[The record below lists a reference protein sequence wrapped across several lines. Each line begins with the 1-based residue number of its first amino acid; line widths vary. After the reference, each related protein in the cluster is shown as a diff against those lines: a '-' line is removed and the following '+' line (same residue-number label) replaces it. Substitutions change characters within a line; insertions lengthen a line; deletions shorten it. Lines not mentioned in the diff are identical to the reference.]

1 MKTRIL
7 PNKTTDVIL
16 NKRTVFS
23 SITDIPSGD
32 WNRVQN
38 GRNIYL
44 SLPYLSALEQG
55 MGGELNFF
63 FSISYNAQNEPVLI
77 AVFVR
82 VKFVDKRK
90 RFGDSVFKLRF
101 PFKKKLE
108 NILSINALACGNVFS
123 AGENGMLW
131 TDKLQAQDAF
141 EEAERV
147 HQILMTDHD
156 VNKEV
161 SLRVFKD
168 FWPETVPHSNTL
180 IQQGFFD
187 FKIDVNMV
195 LKIHKDWKTKNDY
208 LLSMKTKFRTRAN
221 AVYRRSEPLMVK
233 SFNPEEIISHK
244 DRILFLF
251 DNVLEKSDFH
261 IGTMTPETF
270 AACKKNLGED
280 FLFKA
285 YFSKDLLVG
294 FSTSFK
300 NAISFDANY
309 VGLDYDNNVQF
320 DIYQRILYDYVEEAI
335 KANVTELQFGRTSE
349 LIKSAVGAEPRDMTI
364 YIKHKRKLSN
374 LILKNVIQSVAPSP
388 FELRKPFKANFKQ

>member
-1 MKTRIL
+1 MSLQTAAGSIHKRAVFDAVSELPHADWMK
-7 PNKTTDVIL
+7 
-16 NKRTVFS
+16 
-23 SITDIPSGD
+23 
-32 WNRVQN
+32 VQN

-63 FSISYNAQNEPVLI
+63 FSISYNVQDEPVLI

-141 EEAERV
+141 EEAERI
-147 HQILMTDHD
+147 HQILMTEHD
-156 VNKEV
+156 ANKEV

-168 FWPETVPHSNTL
+168 FWPQTVPSANRL
-180 IQQGFFD
+180 IEKGFFD

-195 LKIHKDWKTKNDY
+195 LKIHKDWKTINDY
-208 LLSMKTKFRTRAN
+208 LMSMKTKFRTRAN
-221 AVYRRSEPLMVK
+221 AVYRKSAPLTIKALNAQDITEESEHIV
-233 SFNPEEIISHK
+233 
-244 DRILFLF
+244 RLF
-251 DNVLEKSDFH
+251 DSVLEKSDFH
-261 IGTMTPETF
+261 IGTMNPKTF
-270 AACKKNLGED
+270 AACKENLGDD
-280 FLFKA
+280 FIFMA
-285 YFSKDLLVG
+285 YYMDEKMLG
-294 FSTSFK
+294 FSTAFR
-300 NAISFDANY
+300 NANSLDANY
-309 VGLDYDNNVQF
+309 VGLDYAYNESYDV
-320 DIYQRILYDYVEEAI
+320 YQRILYDYVKLALETKSE
-335 KANVTELQFGRTSE
+335 ELQFGRTSE
-349 LIKSAVGAEPRDMTI
+349 TIKSAVGAEPRDMTI

-374 LILKNVIQSVAPSP
+374 IILKNVIQSVAPSP
-388 FELRKPFKANFKQ
+388 FELRKPFKANFK

>member
-1 MKTRIL
+1 MSLKTAAGSIH
-7 PNKTTDVIL
+7 
-16 NKRTVFS
+16 KRTVFDAVS
-23 SITDIPSGD
+23 VLPHAD
-32 WNRVQN
+32 WNKVQN

-131 TDKLQAQDAF
+131 TEELDAQDAF
-141 EEAERV
+141 EEAERI
-147 HQILMTDHD
+147 HQILMTEHD
-156 VNKEV
+156 ANKEV

-168 FWPETVPHSNTL
+168 FWPQTVPSANRL
-180 IQQGFFD
+180 IEKGFFD

-195 LKIHKDWKTKNDY
+195 LKIHKDWKTINDY
-208 LLSMKTKFRTRAN
+208 LMSMKTKFRTRAN
-221 AVYRRSEPLMVK
+221 AVYRKSAPLTIKALNAQDILEESEHIV
-233 SFNPEEIISHK
+233 
-244 DRILFLF
+244 RLF
-251 DNVLEKSDFH
+251 DSVLEKSDFH
-261 IGTMTPETF
+261 IGTMNPKTF
-270 AACKKNLGED
+270 AACKENLGDD
-280 FLFKA
+280 FIFMA
-285 YFSKDLLVG
+285 YYMDEKMLG
-294 FSTSFK
+294 FSTAFR
-300 NAISFDANY
+300 NANSLDANY
-309 VGLDYDNNVQF
+309 VGLDYEYNESYDV
-320 DIYQRILYDYVEEAI
+320 YQRILYDYVKLALETKSE
-335 KANVTELQFGRTSE
+335 ELQFGRTSE
-349 LIKSAVGAEPRDMTI
+349 TIKSAVGAEPRDMTI

-374 LILKNVIQSVAPSP
+374 IILKNVIPSVAPSP
-388 FELRKPFKANFKQ
+388 FELRKPFKANFK

>member
-1 MKTRIL
+1 MSLKTAAGSIH
-7 PNKTTDVIL
+7 
-16 NKRTVFS
+16 KRTVFDAVS
-23 SITDIPSGD
+23 ELHHAD
-32 WNRVQN
+32 WNKVQN

-63 FSISYNAQNEPVLI
+63 FSISYNTQNEPVLI

-131 TDKLQAQDAF
+131 TEELQAQDAF

-147 HQILMTDHD
+147 HQILMTEHD
-156 VNKEV
+156 ANKEV

-168 FWPETVPHSNTL
+168 FWPQTVPSANRL
-180 IQQGFFD
+180 IEKGFFD

-195 LKIHKDWKTKNDY
+195 LQIHEDWKTFNDY
-208 LLSMKTKFRTRAN
+208 LMSMKTKFRTRAN
-221 AVYRRSEPLMVK
+221 GVYRKSAPLTIKALNAQDIIEESEHIV
-233 SFNPEEIISHK
+233 
-244 DRILFLF
+244 RLF
-251 DNVLEKSDFH
+251 DSVLEKSDFH
-261 IGTMTPETF
+261 IGTMNPKTF
-270 AACKKNLGED
+270 AACKENLGDD
-280 FLFKA
+280 FIFMA
-285 YFSKDLLVG
+285 YYMDEKMLG
-294 FSTSFK
+294 FSTAFRNTNSL
-300 NAISFDANY
+300 DANY
-309 VGLDYDNNVQF
+309 VGLDYEYNESYDV
-320 DIYQRILYDYVEEAI
+320 YQRILYDYVKLALETKSE
-335 KANVTELQFGRTSE
+335 ELQFGRTSE
-349 LIKSAVGAEPRDMTI
+349 TIKSAVGAEPRDMTI

-374 LILKNVIQSVAPSP
+374 IILKNVIQSVAPSP
-388 FELRKPFKANFKQ
+388 FELRKPFKANFK